1 MLSQRQSNGAHY
13 MYITHTTY
21 THTHTYYMCTICE
34 HEYYS
39 ANSRRVACDFLPAST
54 CQGNGKPATMTKTT
68 TTMTTLLMRSLLCS
82 RAEKRI
88 QQNIWCACPE
98 DGTHSLTHT
107 HRQAS
112 RECFPFRIELS
123 NPRTKKNEF
132 HLGKNSPNFPS
143 WRCHHNFP

>member
-1 MLSQRQSNGAHY
+1 

-39 ANSRRVACDFLPAST
+39 ANSRRVASPAIFCPPRRAKEMES
-54 CQGNGKPATMTKTT
+54 QPATMTKTT
-68 TTMTTLLMRSLLCS
+68 TTMTTTTTLLLMRSLLCS

-123 NPRTKKNEF
+123 NPRTKKTNFIWGKTHQISRAGVAIIIF
-132 HLGKNSPNFPS
+132 HST
-143 WRCHHNFP
+143 CM